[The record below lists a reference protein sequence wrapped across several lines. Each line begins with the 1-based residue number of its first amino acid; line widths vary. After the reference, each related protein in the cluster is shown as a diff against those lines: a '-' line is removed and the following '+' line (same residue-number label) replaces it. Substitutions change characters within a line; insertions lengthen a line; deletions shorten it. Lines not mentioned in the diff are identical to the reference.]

1 MNPVIHFEFPVDD
14 PDRARAFYESVFD
27 WQTHSLGPEFG
38 NFVLAFTAD
47 TDDST
52 RIPKVRGAINGG
64 FAYRSDPDAGVRVTV
79 LVDDLRASLKKI
91 EDAGGTMISQI
102 TELPGV
108 GLFATFADPEGNV
121 VQLNEDFTI
130 KRLPT

>member
-14 PDRARAFYESVFD
+14 PDRARAFYETVFD
-27 WQTHSLGPEFG
+27 WQTRPLGPEFG

-64 FAYRSDPDAGVRVTV
+64 FSYRADPDTGVRVTV
-79 LVDDLRASLKKI
+79 LVDDLKASLEKI
-91 EDAGGTMISQI
+91 EDAGGTIVSQI

-108 GLFATFADPEGNV
+108 GLFATFADPEGNL

-130 KRLPT
+130 KRLPA